1 MTTDAER
8 HRRAKTRLTPEQ
20 HGERPVWCDYT
31 SHLRESVAEA
41 VYEVALR
48 IEECGEDLTPEA
60 VQSECLFYAIK
71 PTALPWDRHD
81 VARNILE
88 KLADHLYD
96 DSPRA
101 EEAEWTYTDAQRDA
115 LAHAL
120 SPAMDY
126 LATLDL
132 GHEPDDDTAIDVGL
146 EFVREVLEQEPH
158 P

>member
-8 HRRAKTRLTPEQ
+8 HKRAKNRLTPEQ

-31 SHLRESVAEA
+31 NHPRECVAEA
-41 VYEVALR
+41 VYQVALR
-48 IEECGEDLTPEA
+48 IEECGENPTPEA
-60 VQSECLFYAIK
+60 VQSECLLYAAK
-71 PTALPWDRHD
+71 PIALPWDRCD
-81 VARNILE
+81 VARSILE

-96 DSPRA
+96 DTPRDP
-101 EEAEWTYTDAQRDA
+101 EWTYTDAQRDA

-120 SPAMDY
+120 APAMDY

-132 GHEPDDDTAIDVGL
+132 GHEPDDDTAIDVSL
-146 EFVREVLEQEPH
+146 DFVREVLEQEPK